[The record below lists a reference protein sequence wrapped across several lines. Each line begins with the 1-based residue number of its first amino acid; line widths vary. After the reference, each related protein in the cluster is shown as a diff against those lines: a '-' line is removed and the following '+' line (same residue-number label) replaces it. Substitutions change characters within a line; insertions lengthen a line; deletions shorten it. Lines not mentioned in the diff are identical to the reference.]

1 VRRSVTAPTTT
12 AASASP
18 NDDPNSRR
26 SHGRCGLSLGLV
38 SLFLTGLE
46 LASLEMASCRIESGT
61 IKRSGA

>member
-1 VRRSVTAPTTT
+1 M
-12 AASASP
+12 
-18 NDDPNSRR
+18 
-26 SHGRCGLSLGLV
+26 